1 LLVFALV
8 NLSVSA
14 RLDKRTREML
24 FAVSIGFMSLL
35 GSLHFLILAAGVRN
49 YDSLNEFHQT
59 DAYRMD
65 QGFIP
70 PFLSISLVAP
80 LLAAPAAGR
89 QIHRMEQSASVNLV
103 LYLVTVALIYSNAG
117 TLKGLESSCLALDHK
132 QPVNVPSLSLVLIND
147 VIAGLALFAALFF
160 SCLPAVQAGEG
171 YVGLLRAGRAADSV
185 RLLMAFF
192 QLFTLLN

>member
-1 LLVFALV
+1 
-8 NLSVSA
+8 
-14 RLDKRTREML
+14 ML

-89 QIHRMEQSASVNLV
+89 QIHRMEQSASVNLI

-117 TLKGLESSCLALDHK
+117 TLRGLESSCLALDEE
-132 QPVNVPSLSLVLIND
+132 QPLKLPMPNLSLVLFHD
-147 VIAGLALFAALFF
+147 TIAGLTMFAALFF

-185 RLLMAFF
+185 HCFYACQFCTILCFYFPFYHSRS
-192 QLFTLLN
+192 